1 MHGHTEPT
9 TQSSSSPRA
18 KPATTPPPW
27 PEARDDATT
36 LTGHCPRHARP
47 HGFPDDLQ
55 TRGRPPAQRKRPR
68 GKCEGKVAMDSVPG
82 LRTRRRRQ
90 GIAALRSYH
99 HRMAVVGSR
108 HRGKRAKGWGELATT
123 A

>member
-1 MHGHTEPT
+1 MASPWPATALVT
-9 TQSSSSPRA
+9 RAPRA
-18 KPATTPPPW
+18 
-27 PEARDDATT
+27 
-36 LTGHCPRHARP
+36 
-47 HGFPDDLQ
+47 FPTIYRLVED
-55 TRGRPPAQRKRPR
+55 PPARRERPR